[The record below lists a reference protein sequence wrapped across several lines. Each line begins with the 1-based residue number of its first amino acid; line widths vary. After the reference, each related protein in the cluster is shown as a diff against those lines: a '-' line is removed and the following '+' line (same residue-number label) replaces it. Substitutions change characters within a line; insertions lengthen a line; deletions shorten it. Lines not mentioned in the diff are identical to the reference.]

1 MIETVYIQSLEDKA
15 ESIYEVAIVLAKRAR
30 QINDVQKQILT
41 KERES
46 FEEEYEGFSEDDP
59 FTPIPKTDFLVLP
72 KPSDVALEEFFGGK
86 LDYYYRKTSD
96 SPEDTED

>member
-1 MIETVYIQSLEDKA
+1 MIETVHIQGLEDKA
-15 ESIYEVAIVLAKRAR
+15 DSIYEVAIVLAKRAR

-72 KPSDVALEEFFGGK
+72 KPSDLALDEYVENK
-86 LDYYYRKTSD
+86 LDYYYRNPTD
-96 SPEDTED
+96 LPEEETE